1 MSMGEEEELKD
12 EHEERRWKM
21 SMGEE
26 EELKDEHEKRRWK
39 MSRRRRGVERRA

>member
-1 MSMGEEEELKD
+1 MKD
-12 EHEERRWKM
+12 EHEKRRWKM
-21 SMGEE
+21 RMGEE

>member
-1 MSMGEEEELKD
+1 MKD
-12 EHEERRWKM
+12 EHEKRRWQM